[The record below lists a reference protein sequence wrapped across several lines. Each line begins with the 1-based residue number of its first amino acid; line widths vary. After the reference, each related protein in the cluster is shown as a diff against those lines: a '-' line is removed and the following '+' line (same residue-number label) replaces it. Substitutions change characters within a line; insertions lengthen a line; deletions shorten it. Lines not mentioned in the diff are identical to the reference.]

1 MQVFVDFQFRH
12 SCLISLVFRPPSE
25 QEPNCH
31 IRNTPQILSLLRSIL
46 LSYSLTIKWLVLVFY
61 RQRSLQ

>member
-25 QEPNCH
+25 QYKEHSSNFVAFK
-31 IRNTPQILSLLRSIL
+31 IL
-46 LSYSLTIKWLVLVFY
+46 LSYSLTIKWLALVFY